1 MIQVYIISLKESQRR
16 LDTEKLVLESNE
28 KFKGRCVFQIFDAI
42 SPKHEDFEKF
52 VQELYDAQ
60 SMLKS
65 DWFHSDYCY
74 QELLPQEFG
83 CYLSHYLLWKECVKT
98 NQPVVILEDDV
109 TLESNFMQALEDC
122 LKSPFDFVRL
132 YGHYWGGHKTNLCA
146 LPIYTEA
153 EEADYTEAEETDYYI
168 KAEAPIENHEVT
180 PPNSTQDTQQDFI
193 NETQQNPK
201 EPFEPCK
208 IAPQKISFNQVVF
221 KKIKRKLNH
230 FIGNILARTEVYKK
244 LVAKYDELTGKYDEL
259 TGKYDELT
267 GKYDELTGKYD
278 ELTGKYDELTGKYD
292 ELTGKYDELTG
303 KYDELTG
310 KYDELTGKYD
320 ELTGKYD
327 ELTGKYE
334 SLLAKEANIKE
345 TFWERR
351 ADNEKEAFFL
361 EHFYLTSVYV
371 STTAGYYITPKGT
384 KTFIEA
390 TERFKI
396 IEPVDMFI
404 NNPTYHDIANFT
416 YMPCPVSLNKHAF
429 NSTIQNAKKPD
440 ISLKPPKK
448 SYFDNLFYHQLN
460 TRKCLRAFHK
470 YSKQYDH
477 LKTPKEV

>member
-42 SPKHEDFEKF
+42 SPKHQDFEKF

-60 SMLKS
+60 NMLKS

-74 QELLPQEFG
+74 QELLPREFG

-98 NQPVVILEDDV
+98 DQPVVILEDDV
-109 TLESNFMQALEDC
+109 ALEFNFMQALEDC

-153 EEADYTEAEETDYYI
+153 EVADYTDYTE
-168 KAEAPIENHEVT
+168 AEAPIENHEVT
-180 PPNSTQDTQQDFI
+180 PPPPNPAQDTQQDLI
-193 NETQQNPK
+193 IETQQNPK
-201 EPFEPCK
+201 EPSEPCK
-208 IAPQKISFNQVVF
+208 IAPPKISFNQVVF

-230 FIGNILARTEVYKK
+230 FIGNILARTEVHKK
-244 LVAKYDELTGKYDEL
+244 LVT
-259 TGKYDELT
+259 
-267 GKYDELTGKYD
+267 
-278 ELTGKYDELTGKYD
+278 KYD

-345 TFWERR
+345 IFWERR
-351 ADNEKEAFFL
+351 ADSEKEAFFL

-371 STTAGYYITPKGT
+371 ASTAGYYITPKGA

-416 YMPCPVSLNKHAF
+416 YVPCPVSLNKHAF

-448 SYFDNLFYHQLN
+448 SYFDNLFYNQLN
-460 TRKCLRAFHK
+460 TKKCLRAFHK
-470 YSKQYDH
+470 YSRQYAP
-477 LKTPKEV
+477 LKTTKEV

>member
-1 MIQVYIISLKESQRR
+1 MK
-16 LDTEKLVLESNE
+16 TMKL
-28 KFKGRCVFQIFDAI
+28 
-42 SPKHEDFEKF
+42 P
-52 VQELYDAQ
+52 
-60 SMLKS
+60 
-65 DWFHSDYCY
+65 
-74 QELLPQEFG
+74 P
-83 CYLSHYLLWKECVKT
+83 
-98 NQPVVILEDDV
+98 
-109 TLESNFMQALEDC
+109 
-122 LKSPFDFVRL
+122 
-132 YGHYWGGHKTNLCA
+132 
-146 LPIYTEA
+146 
-153 EEADYTEAEETDYYI
+153 
-168 KAEAPIENHEVT
+168 
-180 PPNSTQDTQQDFI
+180 PPNSTQDTQQDLI

-201 EPFEPCK
+201 EPSDPCK

-244 LVAKYDELTGKYDEL
+244 LVAKYDDLTGKYD
-259 TGKYDELT
+259 D
-267 GKYDELTGKYD
+267 
-278 ELTGKYDELTGKYD
+278 
-292 ELTGKYDELTG
+292 
-303 KYDELTG
+303 
-310 KYDELTGKYD
+310 
-320 ELTGKYD
+320 
-327 ELTGKYE
+327 LTGKYE

-351 ADNEKEAFFL
+351 ADSEKEVLFL

-371 STTAGYYITPKGT
+371 STTAGYYLTPKGA

-416 YMPCPVSLNKHAF
+416 YVPCPVSLNKHAL

-448 SYFDNLFYHQLN
+448 SYFDNLFYHKFN
-460 TRKCLRAFHK
+460 TKKCLRAFHK

>member
-1 MIQVYIISLKESQRR
+1 MTQVYIISLKESQRR

-65 DWFHSDYCY
+65 DWFHSDWCCG
-74 QELLPQEFG
+74 ELLPQEFG
-83 CYLSHYLLWKECVKT
+83 CYLSHYLLWKECVKL

-109 TLESNFMQALEDC
+109 ALESNFMQALEDC

-132 YGHYWGGHKTNLCA
+132 YGHYWGGHKTNLHS
-146 LPIYTEA
+146 LPIYTET
-153 EEADYTEAEETDYYI
+153 EEAEAS
-168 KAEAPIENHEVT
+168 IENYEVT
-180 PPNSTQDTQQDFI
+180 PPPPPNPAQDTQQD
-193 NETQQNPK
+193 PK
-201 EPFEPCK
+201 ELSEPCK
-208 IAPQKISFNQVVF
+208 IAPQKTSFNQVVF

-244 LVAKYDELTGKYDEL
+244 
-259 TGKYDELT
+259 
-267 GKYDELTGKYD
+267 
-278 ELTGKYDELTGKYD
+278 
-292 ELTGKYDELTG
+292 LTGKYDELTG

-351 ADNEKEAFFL
+351 ADSEKEALFL

-371 STTAGYYITPKGT
+371 ATTAGYYLTPKGA

-396 IEPVDMFI
+396 IEPVDMFM
-404 NNPTYHDIANFT
+404 NNPTYHDVANFT
-416 YMPCPVSLNKHAF
+416 YLPCPISLNKHAF

-448 SYFDNLFYHQLN
+448 SYFDNLFYHKFN
-460 TRKCLRAFHK
+460 ARKCLKAFHK
-470 YSKQYDH
+470 YSKQYAP

>member
-28 KFKGRCVFQIFDAI
+28 KFKGRYVFQIFDAI

-109 TLESNFMQALEDC
+109 ALESNFMQALEDC

-132 YGHYWGGHKTNLCA
+132 YGHYWGGHKTNLRA
-146 LPIYTEA
+146 LPIYTEV
-153 EEADYTEAEETDYYI
+153 EETDYI
-168 KAEAPIENHEVT
+168 EAEVP
-180 PPNSTQDTQQDFI
+180 
-193 NETQQNPK
+193 NPK
-201 EPFEPCK
+201 EPSEPCK

-230 FIGNILARTEVYKK
+230 FIGNILARTEAYKK
-244 LVAKYDELTGKYDEL
+244 LVAKYDDLTGKYDDL
-259 TGKYDELT
+259 TGKYDDLT
-267 GKYDELTGKYD
+267 GKYDDLTGKYD
-278 ELTGKYDELTGKYD
+278 D
-292 ELTGKYDELTG
+292 
-303 KYDELTG
+303 
-310 KYDELTGKYD
+310 
-320 ELTGKYD
+320 
-327 ELTGKYE
+327 LTGKYE

-351 ADNEKEAFFL
+351 ADSEKEAFFL

-371 STTAGYYITPKGT
+371 ASTAGYYLTPKGA

-396 IEPVDMFI
+396 IEPVDMFMD
-404 NNPTYHDIANFT
+404 NSAYHDIANFT
-416 YMPCPVSLNKHAF
+416 YVPCPVSLNKHAF

-470 YSKQYDH
+470 YSRQYAP

>member
-1 MIQVYIISLKESQRR
+1 MTQVYIISLKESQRR
-16 LDTEKLVLESNE
+16 LDTEKLILESNE

-42 SPKHEDFEKF
+42 SPKHQDFEKF
-52 VQELYDAQ
+52 IQELYD
-60 SMLKS
+60 SSSLLKS

-74 QELLPQEFG
+74 QELLPREFG

-109 TLESNFMQALEDC
+109 ALESNFMQALEDC

-153 EEADYTEAEETDYYI
+153 EEVDYTE
-168 KAEAPIENHEVT
+168 AEAPIENYEVT
-180 PPNSTQDTQQDFI
+180 PPPPNSAQDVQQDSIIETQQD
-193 NETQQNPK
+193 PK
-201 EPFEPCK
+201 GLSEPCK
-208 IAPQKISFNQVVF
+208 IAPQKISFSQVVF

-244 LVAKYDELTGKYDEL
+244 LTGKYDELTGKYDELTGKYDDLTGKYDEL

-278 ELTGKYDELTGKYD
+278 ELTK
-292 ELTGKYDELTG
+292 
-303 KYDELTG
+303 
-310 KYDELTGKYD
+310 
-320 ELTGKYD
+320 
-327 ELTGKYE
+327 KYE
-334 SLLAKEANIKE
+334 ALLAKEANIKE
-345 TFWERR
+345 TFWESR
-351 ADNEKEAFFL
+351 ADSEKEALFL

-371 STTAGYYITPKGT
+371 ATTAGYYLTPKSA

-396 IEPVDMFI
+396 IEPVDMFM
-404 NNPTYHDIANFT
+404 NNPTYHDVANFT
-416 YMPCPVSLNKHAF
+416 YLPCPISLNKHAF

-440 ISLKPPKK
+440 ISLKPPRK
-448 SYFDNLFYHQLN
+448 SYFDNLFYHKFNAQ
-460 TRKCLRAFHK
+460 KCLKAFHK
-470 YSKQYDH
+470 YSRRYAP

>member
-1 MIQVYIISLKESQRR
+1 MVEWNKPYLGVHLIQVYIISLKESQRR

-28 KFKGRCVFQIFDAI
+28 KFKERCVFQIFDAI

-74 QELLPQEFG
+74 QELLPREFG

-98 NQPVVILEDDV
+98 NQPVVILEYDV
-109 TLESNFMQALEDC
+109 ALESNFMQALEDC

-153 EEADYTEAEETDYYI
+153 EEKLIIQRPKCLLKTM
-168 KAEAPIENHEVT
+168 KL
-180 PPNSTQDTQQDFI
+180 PPSNSTQDTQQDLI

-201 EPFEPCK
+201 EPSDPCK
-208 IAPQKISFNQVVF
+208 IVPQKISFNQVVF

-278 ELTGKYDELTGKYD
+278 ELTGKYDELTGKY
-292 ELTGKYDELTG
+292 
-303 KYDELTG
+303 
-310 KYDELTGKYD
+310 
-320 ELTGKYD
+320 
-327 ELTGKYE
+327 E

-351 ADNEKEAFFL
+351 ADSEKEVLFL

-371 STTAGYYITPKGT
+371 ASTAGYYLTPKGA

-416 YMPCPVSLNKHAF
+416 YVPCPISLSEHSLD
-429 NSTIQNAKKPD
+429 STIQNAKKPD

-460 TRKCLRAFHK
+460 TKKCLRAFHK

>member
-74 QELLPQEFG
+74 QELLPREFG
-83 CYLSHYLLWKECVKT
+83 CYLSHYFLWKECVKT

-109 TLESNFMQALEDC
+109 ALESNFMQALEDC
-122 LKSPFDFVRL
+122 LKSPFDFVRF
-132 YGHYWGGHKTNLCA
+132 YGHYWGGHKTNLRT
-146 LPIYTEA
+146 LPIYTE
-153 EEADYTEAEETDYYI
+153 TEALV
-168 KAEAPIENHEVT
+168 ENHEVT
-180 PPNSTQDTQQDFI
+180 PPPPNSTQDAQQNLI

-201 EPFEPCK
+201 EPSDPCK

-230 FIGNILARTEVYKK
+230 FIGNILARTEAYKK
-244 LVAKYDELTGKYDEL
+244 LVAKYDDLTGKYDDL
-259 TGKYDELT
+259 TGKYDDLT
-267 GKYDELTGKYD
+267 GKYDDLTGKYD
-278 ELTGKYDELTGKYD
+278 DLTGKYDDLTGKYD
-292 ELTGKYDELTG
+292 DLTGKYD
-303 KYDELTG
+303 D
-310 KYDELTGKYD
+310 
-320 ELTGKYD
+320 
-327 ELTGKYE
+327 LTGKYE

-351 ADNEKEAFFL
+351 ADSEKEAFFL

-371 STTAGYYITPKGT
+371 ASTAGYYLTPKGA

-416 YMPCPVSLNKHAF
+416 YVPCPVSLNKHAF

-460 TRKCLRAFHK
+460 ARKCLRAFHK

>member
-1 MIQVYIISLKESQRR
+1 MTQVYIISLKESQRR

-52 VQELYDAQ
+52 IQELYD
-60 SMLKS
+60 SSSLLKS

-109 TLESNFMQALEDC
+109 TLESHFMQALEDC

-146 LPIYTEA
+146 LPIYTET
-153 EEADYTEAEETDYYI
+153 EEAKASMEET
-168 KAEAPIENHEVT
+168 PIENYEVT
-180 PPNSTQDTQQDFI
+180 PPPPNPTQDTQQDSI
-193 NETQQNPK
+193 IETQQEELSN
-201 EPFEPCK
+201 PCK

-230 FIGNILARTEVYKK
+230 FIGNILARTEVYKNI
-244 LVAKYDELTGKYDEL
+244 VGKYDEL
-259 TGKYDELT
+259 TTKYDELT
-267 GKYDELTGKYD
+267 TKYNDLNKNIAEKYDELNKNIAEKYD
-278 ELTGKYDELTGKYD
+278 ELM
-292 ELTGKYDELTG
+292 
-303 KYDELTG
+303 
-310 KYDELTGKYD
+310 
-320 ELTGKYD
+320 
-327 ELTGKYE
+327 GKYE
-334 SLLAKEANIKE
+334 SLLAKETNIKE

-351 ADNEKEAFFL
+351 ADSEKEAFFL

-371 STTAGYYITPKGT
+371 ASTAGYYITPKGA

-404 NNPTYHDIANFT
+404 NNPTYHDVANFT
-416 YMPCPVSLNKHAF
+416 YLPCPVSLNKHCKI
-429 NSTIQNAKKPD
+429 STIQNLKKSD
-440 ISLKPPKK
+440 ISLSGPKK
-448 SYFDNLFYHQLN
+448 SYLDNLLYDQLN
-460 TRKCLRAFHK
+460 TRKCLKAFHK
-470 YSKQYDH
+470 YSRRYAP

>member
-1 MIQVYIISLKESQRR
+1 MIGVYIISLKESQRR
-16 LDTEKLVLESNE
+16 LDTEKLILESNE

-65 DWFHSDYCY
+65 DWFHSDWCRG
-74 QELLPQEFG
+74 ELLPQEFG
-83 CYLSHYLLWKECVKT
+83 CYLSHYLLWKECVKL

-109 TLESNFMQALEDC
+109 ALESNFMQALEDC
-122 LKSPFDFVRL
+122 LKSPFDFVKL
-132 YGHYWGGHKTNLCA
+132 FGWYWNFHKTNLRT
-146 LPIYTEA
+146 LPLERDAVESVGETPIEDHVKTEA
-153 EEADYTEAEETDYYI
+153 PET
-168 KAEAPIENHEVT
+168 PIENHEVT
-180 PPNSTQDTQQDFI
+180 PPPNPARDAQQDFI
-193 NETQQNPK
+193 IETQQ
-201 EPFEPCK
+201 EELSEPCK

-244 LVAKYDELTGKYDEL
+244 L
-259 TGKYDELT
+259 
-267 GKYDELTGKYD
+267 
-278 ELTGKYDELTGKYD
+278 
-292 ELTGKYDELTG
+292 
-303 KYDELTG
+303 
-310 KYDELTGKYD
+310 TGKYD

-334 SLLAKEANIKE
+334 SLLAKETNIKE

-351 ADNEKEAFFL
+351 ADSEEEAFFL

-371 STTAGYYITPKGT
+371 ASTAGYYITPKGA

-404 NNPTYHDIANFT
+404 NNPTYHDVATLT
-416 YMPCPVSLNKHAF
+416 YLPLPVSLNKHCKI
-429 NSTIQNAKKPD
+429 STIQNLKKSD
-440 ISLKPPKK
+440 ISLSGPKK
-448 SYFDNLFYHQLN
+448 SYLDNLLYDQLN
-460 TRKCLRAFHK
+460 TRKCLKAFHK
-470 YSKQYDH
+470 YSKQYAP
-477 LKTPKEV
+477 LKTPKEI

>member
-1 MIQVYIISLKESQRR
+1 MIGVYIISLKESQRR
-16 LDTEKLVLESNE
+16 LDTEKLVSESNE

-109 TLESNFMQALEDC
+109 ALESNFMQALEDC

-132 YGHYWGGHKTNLCA
+132 YGHYWGGHKTNLHA
-146 LPIYTEA
+146 LPIYTET
-153 EEADYTEAEETDYYI
+153 EEAEAS
-168 KAEAPIENHEVT
+168 IENDEVT
-180 PPNSTQDTQQDFI
+180 PPPNPAQDTQQDSI
-193 NETQQNPK
+193 IETQQDPK
-201 EPFEPCK
+201 ELPNPCK
-208 IAPQKISFNQVVF
+208 IAPQKISFNPVVF
-221 KKIKRKLNH
+221 RKIKRKLNR
-230 FIGNILARTEVYKK
+230 FIGSILARTEVYKK
-244 LVAKYDELTGKYDEL
+244 LTGKYDEL

-267 GKYDELTGKYD
+267 GKYDELTKKYDDLNKNIAEKYD
-278 ELTGKYDELTGKYD
+278 ELM
-292 ELTGKYDELTG
+292 
-303 KYDELTG
+303 
-310 KYDELTGKYD
+310 
-320 ELTGKYD
+320 
-327 ELTGKYE
+327 GKYE
-334 SLLAKEANIKE
+334 SLLAKEVNIKE
-345 TFWERR
+345 TFWESR
-351 ADNEKEAFFL
+351 ADSEKEALFL

-371 STTAGYYITPKGT
+371 ATTAGYYITPKGA

-396 IEPVDMFI
+396 IEPVDMFM
-404 NNPTYHDIANFT
+404 NNPTYHDVANLT
-416 YMPCPVSLNKHAF
+416 YLPCPISLNKHAF

-440 ISLKPPKK
+440 ISLKPPRK
-448 SYFDNLFYHQLN
+448 SYFDNLFYHKFNAQ
-460 TRKCLRAFHK
+460 KCLKAFHK
-470 YSKQYDH
+470 YSKQYAP

>member
-1 MIQVYIISLKESQRR
+1 MTQVYIISLKESQRR
-16 LDTEKLVLESNE
+16 LGTEKLVLESNE

-42 SPKHEDFEKF
+42 SPKHQDFEKF

-83 CYLSHYLLWKECVKT
+83 CYLSHYFLWKECVKT

-132 YGHYWGGHKTNLCA
+132 YGHYWGGHKTNLHS
-146 LPIYTEA
+146 LPIYTEN
-153 EEADYTEAEETDYYI
+153 EETEASMEKT
-168 KAEAPIENHEVT
+168 PIENYEVT
-180 PPNSTQDTQQDFI
+180 PPPPNPTQDAQQDCI
-193 NETQQNPK
+193 IETQQEELSN
-201 EPFEPCK
+201 PCK
-208 IAPQKISFNQVVF
+208 IAPQKISFNPVIF
-221 KKIKRKLNH
+221 RKIKRKLNR
-230 FIGNILARTEVYKK
+230 FIGSILARTEVYKNV
-244 LVAKYDELTGKYDEL
+244 VA
-259 TGKYDELT
+259 
-267 GKYDELTGKYD
+267 
-278 ELTGKYDELTGKYD
+278 KYD

-334 SLLAKEANIKE
+334 SLLAKETNIKE
-345 TFWERR
+345 TFWESR
-351 ADNEKEAFFL
+351 ADSEKEALFL

-371 STTAGYYITPKGT
+371 ATTAGYYLTPKGA

-396 IEPVDMFI
+396 IEPVDMFM
-404 NNPTYHDIANFT
+404 NNPTYHDVANLT
-416 YMPCPVSLNKHAF
+416 YLPCPISLNKHAF

-448 SYFDNLFYHQLN
+448 SYFDNLFYHKFNAQ
-460 TRKCLRAFHK
+460 KCLKAFHK
-470 YSKQYDH
+470 YSRQYAP

>member
-28 KFKGRCVFQIFDAI
+28 KFKGCCVFQIFDAI
-42 SPKHEDFEKF
+42 SPKHQDFEKF

-98 NQPVVILEDDV
+98 NQPVLILEDDV
-109 TLESNFMQALEDC
+109 VLESNFMQALEDC

-132 YGHYWGGHKTNLCA
+132 YGHYWGGHKTNLHA

-153 EEADYTEAEETDYYI
+153 EETDYI
-168 KAEAPIENHEVT
+168 EVEAPIENHEVT
-180 PPNSTQDTQQDFI
+180 PPPPNSTQDMQQDFI

-201 EPFEPCK
+201 EPSEPCK
-208 IAPQKISFNQVVF
+208 IVPQKISFNQVVF

-230 FIGNILARTEVYKK
+230 FIGNILARTEAYKK
-244 LVAKYDELTGKYDEL
+244 LVAKYDDLTGKYDDL
-259 TGKYDELT
+259 TGKYDDLT
-267 GKYDELTGKYD
+267 GKYDD
-278 ELTGKYDELTGKYD
+278 
-292 ELTGKYDELTG
+292 
-303 KYDELTG
+303 
-310 KYDELTGKYD
+310 
-320 ELTGKYD
+320 
-327 ELTGKYE
+327 LTGKYE

-371 STTAGYYITPKGT
+371 ASTAGYYLTPKGA

-404 NNPTYHDIANFT
+404 NNPTYHNVANFT
-416 YMPCPVSLNKHAF
+416 YVPCPVSLNKHAF

-440 ISLKPPKK
+440 ILLKPPKK

-460 TRKCLRAFHK
+460 TKKCLRAFHK
-470 YSKQYDH
+470 YSKQYAP

>member
-1 MIQVYIISLKESQRR
+1 M
-16 LDTEKLVLESNE
+16 KL
-28 KFKGRCVFQIFDAI
+28 
-42 SPKHEDFEKF
+42 P
-52 VQELYDAQ
+52 
-60 SMLKS
+60 
-65 DWFHSDYCY
+65 
-74 QELLPQEFG
+74 P
-83 CYLSHYLLWKECVKT
+83 
-98 NQPVVILEDDV
+98 
-109 TLESNFMQALEDC
+109 
-122 LKSPFDFVRL
+122 
-132 YGHYWGGHKTNLCA
+132 
-146 LPIYTEA
+146 
-153 EEADYTEAEETDYYI
+153 
-168 KAEAPIENHEVT
+168 
-180 PPNSTQDTQQDFI
+180 PPNSTQDTQQDFV

-201 EPFEPCK
+201 EPSNPCK

-244 LVAKYDELTGKYDEL
+244 LLAKYDDLTGKYD
-259 TGKYDELT
+259 D
-267 GKYDELTGKYD
+267 
-278 ELTGKYDELTGKYD
+278 
-292 ELTGKYDELTG
+292 
-303 KYDELTG
+303 
-310 KYDELTGKYD
+310 
-320 ELTGKYD
+320 
-327 ELTGKYE
+327 LTGKYE

-351 ADNEKEAFFL
+351 ADSEKEAFFL

-371 STTAGYYITPKGT
+371 STTAGYYLTPKGAEI
-384 KTFIEA
+384 FIEA

-416 YMPCPVSLNKHAF
+416 YVPCPVSLNKHAF

-448 SYFDNLFYHQLN
+448 SYWDNLFYHQLN

>member
-1 MIQVYIISLKESQRR
+1 MVEYHRMPYLGVHLTQVYIISLKESQRR

-42 SPKHEDFEKF
+42 SPKHQDFEKF
-52 VQELYDAQ
+52 VQELYD
-60 SMLKS
+60 SSSLLKS

-83 CYLSHYLLWKECVKT
+83 CYLSHYFLWKECVKT

-153 EEADYTEAEETDYYI
+153 EETEVPMEKT
-168 KAEAPIENHEVT
+168 PIENHEVT
-180 PPNSTQDTQQDFI
+180 PPPPNPTQDAQQDSIIETQQD
-193 NETQQNPK
+193 PK
-201 EPFEPCK
+201 ELSEPCK
-208 IAPQKISFNQVVF
+208 IAPQKTSFNPVVF
-221 KKIKRKLNH
+221 KKIKRKLNR
-230 FIGNILARTEVYKK
+230 FIGSILARTEVYKK
-244 LVAKYDELTGKYDEL
+244 LVEKYDNLT
-259 TGKYDELT
+259 T
-267 GKYDELTGKYD
+267 
-278 ELTGKYDELTGKYD
+278 
-292 ELTGKYDELTG
+292 
-303 KYDELTG
+303 
-310 KYDELTGKYD
+310 
-320 ELTGKYD
+320 
-327 ELTGKYE
+327 KYE
-334 SLLAKEANIKE
+334 SLLAKEINIKE
-345 TFWERR
+345 TFWESR
-351 ADNEKEAFFL
+351 ADNEKEALFL

-371 STTAGYYITPKGT
+371 ATTAGYYLTPKGA

-404 NNPTYHDIANFT
+404 NNPTYHDVANFT
-416 YMPCPVSLNKHAF
+416 YLPCPISLNKHAF

-440 ISLKPPKK
+440 ISLKPPRK
-448 SYFDNLFYHQLN
+448 SYFDNLFYHKFNAQ
-460 TRKCLRAFHK
+460 KCLKAFHK
-470 YSKQYDH
+470 YSKQYAS

>member
-1 MIQVYIISLKESQRR
+1 MTQVYIISLKESQRR
-16 LDTEKLVLESNE
+16 LDTEKLVSESNE

-42 SPKHEDFEKF
+42 SPKHQDFEKF
-52 VQELYDAQ
+52 IQELYDAQ

-83 CYLSHYLLWKECVKT
+83 CYLSHYFLWKECVKT
-98 NQPVVILEDDV
+98 NQPIVILEDDV
-109 TLESNFMQALEDC
+109 ALESNFMQALEDC

-146 LPIYTEA
+146 LPIYTET
-153 EEADYTEAEETDYYI
+153 EEA
-168 KAEAPIENHEVT
+168 KASMEKTPIENYEVT
-180 PPNSTQDTQQDFI
+180 PPPNPTQDAQQDFI
-193 NETQQNPK
+193 IETQQ
-201 EPFEPCK
+201 EELSEPCK
-208 IAPQKISFNQVVF
+208 IAPQKISFNPVIF
-221 KKIKRKLNH
+221 RKIKRKLNH

-244 LVAKYDELTGKYDEL
+244 
-259 TGKYDELT
+259 
-267 GKYDELTGKYD
+267 
-278 ELTGKYDELTGKYD
+278 
-292 ELTGKYDELTG
+292 
-303 KYDELTG
+303 
-310 KYDELTGKYD
+310 LTGKYD

-334 SLLAKEANIKE
+334 SLLAKETNIKE

-351 ADNEKEAFFL
+351 ADSEEEAFFL

-371 STTAGYYITPKGT
+371 ASTAGYYITPKGA

-404 NNPTYHDIANFT
+404 NNPTYHDVATLT
-416 YMPCPVSLNKHAF
+416 YLPLPVSLNKHCKI
-429 NSTIQNAKKPD
+429 STIQNLKKSD
-440 ISLKPPKK
+440 ISLRGPKK
-448 SYFDNLFYHQLN
+448 SYLDNLLYDQLN

-470 YSKQYDH
+470 YSRRYAP

>member
-1 MIQVYIISLKESQRR
+1 MIGVYIISLKESQRR
-16 LDTEKLVLESNE
+16 LDTEKLVSESNE

-52 VQELYDAQ
+52 IQELYDAQ

-65 DWFHSDYCY
+65 DWFHSDWCCG
-74 QELLPQEFG
+74 ELLPQEFG
-83 CYLSHYLLWKECVKT
+83 CYLSHYFLWKECVKT

-109 TLESNFMQALEDC
+109 ALESNFMQALEDC
-122 LKSPFDFVRL
+122 LKSPFDFVKL
-132 YGHYWGGHKTNLCA
+132 FGWYWNFHKTNLRT
-146 LPIYTEA
+146 LPLERDAVESMGETPIEDHAKTKEA
-153 EEADYTEAEETDYYI
+153 EVPT
-168 KAEAPIENHEVT
+168 ENHEVT
-180 PPNSTQDTQQDFI
+180 PPPHNPTQDVQQDFI
-193 NETQQNPK
+193 IETQQDPK
-201 EPFEPCK
+201 ELSEPCK

-244 LVAKYDELTGKYDEL
+244 
-259 TGKYDELT
+259 
-267 GKYDELTGKYD
+267 
-278 ELTGKYDELTGKYD
+278 
-292 ELTGKYDELTG
+292 LTG

-351 ADNEKEAFFL
+351 ADSEKEAFFL

-371 STTAGYYITPKGT
+371 ASTAGYYITPKGA

-404 NNPTYHDIANFT
+404 NNPTYHDIATLT
-416 YMPCPVSLNKHAF
+416 YLPLPVSLNKHCKI
-429 NSTIQNAKKPD
+429 STIQNLKKSD
-440 ISLKPPKK
+440 ISLSGPKK
-448 SYFDNLFYHQLN
+448 SYLDNLLYDQLN

-470 YSKQYDH
+470 YSRRYAP

>member
-1 MIQVYIISLKESQRR
+1 
-16 LDTEKLVLESNE
+16 LVSESNE

-74 QELLPQEFG
+74 QELLPRELG
-83 CYLSHYLLWKECVKT
+83 CYLSHYFLWKECVKT

-109 TLESNFMQALEDC
+109 ALESNFMQALEDC

-153 EEADYTEAEETDYYI
+153 EAPET
-168 KAEAPIENHEVT
+168 PIENHEVT

-193 NETQQNPK
+193 IETQQDPK
-201 EPFEPCK
+201 GLSEPCK
-208 IAPQKISFNQVVF
+208 IVPQKTSFNPVIF
-221 KKIKRKLNH
+221 RKIKRKLNH
-230 FIGNILARTEVYKK
+230 FIGSILARTEVYKN
-244 LVAKYDELTGKYDEL
+244 LVSKYDDLTTKYD
-259 TGKYDELT
+259 D
-267 GKYDELTGKYD
+267 
-278 ELTGKYDELTGKYD
+278 
-292 ELTGKYDELTG
+292 
-303 KYDELTG
+303 
-310 KYDELTGKYD
+310 
-320 ELTGKYD
+320 
-327 ELTGKYE
+327 LTGKYE
-334 SLLAKEANIKE
+334 SLLAKEVNIKE
-345 TFWERR
+345 TFWESR
-351 ADNEKEAFFL
+351 ADSEKEALFL

-371 STTAGYYITPKGT
+371 ATTAGYYLTPKGA

-396 IEPVDMFI
+396 IKPVDMFI
-404 NNPTYHDIANFT
+404 NNPTYHDVANFT
-416 YMPCPVSLNKHAF
+416 YLPCPVSLNKHAF

-440 ISLKPPKK
+440 ISLKPPRK
-448 SYFDNLFYHQLN
+448 SYFDNLFYHKFN
-460 TRKCLRAFHK
+460 ARKCLKAFHK
-470 YSKQYDH
+470 YSRRYAP